1 MLRESSRGG
10 PGMSRGWASDR
21 VPRAAHSTGSFR
33 DVCDTEAARG
43 TRRFERCGVGGR
55 SRASETREGRAE
67 LKTVRVG
74 VVGVGNMGRQYA
86 DAIRA
91 IDGLELAA
99 LCTRT
104 LDKIRDL
111 PEPKFAD
118 HRSMIAS
125 GRVDAV
131 VIATPHWSH
140 PDVAIDALQRGLH
153 VLTDKPLAVHVADG
167 RRMLAAHQDPRLR
180 FGVIFNERTR
190 PVTAKIRAMIAAGE
204 LGELRRVIWL
214 ATGIFRSHAYYA
226 SGGWRATWAGEG
238 GGVIINQASHDL
250 DLLQWF
256 AGSPVRVT
264 AKIGLGKYHP
274 IEVEDD
280 VSALLEYPGGATGLF
295 AVTTGET
302 PGTNRV
308 EIAGDK
314 GKLELDT
321 ESWKLR
327 FYRNEV
333 SAAEF
338 SRSTRERFAR
348 PPVAEIDV
356 PAAPEA
362 DRESHVVI
370 LENFR
375 DAILDG
381 APILAPAEEAIRS
394 LEIGNAMLLSGLL
407 GRTVDLP
414 IDADLMERELRRLAT
429 R

>member
-1 MLRESSRGG
+1 M
-10 PGMSRGWASDR
+10 
-21 VPRAAHSTGSFR
+21 
-33 DVCDTEAARG
+33 
-43 TRRFERCGVGGR
+43 RR
-55 SRASETREGRAE
+55 
-67 LKTVRVG
+67 VRVG
-74 VVGVGNMGRQYA
+74 VVGVGNMGRTYA
-86 DAIRA
+86 EAIGG
-91 IDGLELAA
+91 IEGLQLGA

-104 LDKIRDL
+104 LDRIKDL
-111 PEPKFAD
+111 PGEKFSD
-118 HRSMIAS
+118 HRTMIAS

-140 PDVAIDALQRGLH
+140 PTIAIDALRAGLH

-167 RRMLAAHQDPRLR
+167 QRMLAAHEDKTRQ

-190 PVTAKIRAMIAAGE
+190 PVTAKIRAMIEAGE
-204 LGELRRVIWL
+204 LGEIRRVVWL
-214 ATGIFRSHAYYA
+214 ATGTFRSHAYYA

-256 AGSPVRVT
+256 VGLPARVT
-264 AKIGLGKYHP
+264 AKIGLGRYHP

-280 VSALLEYPGGATGLF
+280 VSALLEYPSGATGLF

-308 EIAGDK
+308 EIAGDR

-321 ESWKLR
+321 ESWKLK
-327 FYRNEV
+327 FLRNEM

-338 SRSTRERFAR
+338 SRTTKERFER
-348 PPVAEIDV
+348 PGFTEIDV
-356 PAAPEA
+356 PAAVDA
-362 DRESHVVI
+362 GRESHVVV

-375 DAILDG
+375 DAILEG
-381 APILAPAEEAIRS
+381 APLLAPAEEAIRS

-407 GRTVDLP
+407 GRTVELP
-414 IDADLMERELRRLAT
+414 IDAELMERELRRLAAGSRSST
-429 R
+429 

>member
-1 MLRESSRGG
+1 M
-10 PGMSRGWASDR
+10 
-21 VPRAAHSTGSFR
+21 
-33 DVCDTEAARG
+33 
-43 TRRFERCGVGGR
+43 
-55 SRASETREGRAE
+55 
-67 LKTVRVG
+67 
-74 VVGVGNMGRQYA
+74 
-86 DAIRA
+86 
-91 IDGLELAA
+91 
-99 LCTRT
+99 
-104 LDKIRDL
+104 
-111 PEPKFAD
+111 
-118 HRSMIAS
+118 
-125 GRVDAV
+125 
-131 VIATPHWSH
+131 
-140 PDVAIDALQRGLH
+140 AIDALQQGLH

-190 PVTAKIRAMIAAGE
+190 PVNAKIRSMIEAGE

-256 AGSPVRVT
+256 AGFPVRVT

-338 SRSTRERFAR
+338 SRSTPSGSPGRRSPR
-348 PPVAEIDV
+348 STS

-407 GRTVDLP
+407 GRTVELP
-414 IDADLMERELRRLAT
+414 IDADADGTGAAAPRDPLGRPV
-429 R
+429 

>member
-1 MLRESSRGG
+1 M
-10 PGMSRGWASDR
+10 DR
-21 VPRAAHSTGSFR
+21 
-33 DVCDTEAARG
+33 
-43 TRRFERCGVGGR
+43 
-55 SRASETREGRAE
+55 
-67 LKTVRVG
+67 VRVG
-74 VVGVGNMGRQYA
+74 VVGVGSMGRTYA
-86 DAIRA
+86 EAIGA
-91 IDGLELAA
+91 IEGLELAA

-104 LDKIRDL
+104 LDRIADL
-111 PEPKFAD
+111 PGPKFSD
-118 HRSMIAS
+118 HRAMIAS

-140 PDVAIDALQRGLH
+140 PTVAIDALRAGLH

-167 RRMLAAHQDPRLR
+167 QRMLAAHTDKTRQ

-190 PVTAKIRAMIAAGE
+190 PVAARIRAMIQSGE

-214 ATGIFRSHAYYA
+214 ATGAFRSHAYYA

-256 AGSPVRVT
+256 AGLPIRVT

-308 EIAGDK
+308 EIAGDR
-314 GKLELDT
+314 GKLVLDT
-321 ESWKLR
+321 EIWTLK
-327 FYRNEV
+327 FYRNAM

-338 SRSTRERFAR
+338 SRTTAERFER
-348 PPVAEIDV
+348 PAVTAIDV
-356 PAAPEA
+356 PTAADA
-362 DRESHVVI
+362 GRESHVVI

-375 DAILDG
+375 DAIREG
-381 APILAPAEEAIRS
+381 VPILAPAEEAIRS
-394 LEIGNAMLLSGLL
+394 LELGNAMLLSGLL
-407 GRTVDLP
+407 GRAVELP
-414 IDADLMERELRRLAT
+414 IDAALMERELQRLVDAG
-429 R
+429 RLV

>member
-1 MLRESSRGG
+1 M
-10 PGMSRGWASDR
+10 DR
-21 VPRAAHSTGSFR
+21 
-33 DVCDTEAARG
+33 
-43 TRRFERCGVGGR
+43 
-55 SRASETREGRAE
+55 
-67 LKTVRVG
+67 VRVG
-74 VVGVGNMGRQYA
+74 VVGVGNMGRTYA
-86 DAIRA
+86 EAIGA
-91 IDGLELAA
+91 IEGFELAA

-104 LDKIRDL
+104 LDRIKDL
-111 PEPKFAD
+111 PGEKFAD
-118 HRSMIAS
+118 HRAMIAS

-140 PDVAIDALQRGLH
+140 PTVAIDALRAGLH

-167 RRMLAAHQDPRLR
+167 RRMLAAHTDKTRR

-190 PVTAKIRAMIAAGE
+190 PVTAKIRAMIQSGE
-204 LGELRRVIWL
+204 LGQLCRVIWL
-214 ATGIFRSHAYYA
+214 ATGTFRSHAYYA

-256 AGSPVRVT
+256 AGLPVRVT
-264 AKIGLGKYHP
+264 ATLGLGKYHP

-308 EIAGDK
+308 EIAGDR

-321 ESWKLR
+321 ESWTLT
-327 FYRNEV
+327 FYRNAV
-333 SAAEF
+333 SASEF
-338 SRSTRERFAR
+338 SRTTKERFER
-348 PPVAEIDV
+348 PPFEKIAV
-356 PAAPEA
+356 PAAAEA
-362 DRESHVVI
+362 ARESHVVI

-375 DAILDG
+375 DAIREG
-381 APILAPAEEAIRS
+381 VPILAPAEEAIRS

-407 GRTVDLP
+407 GRAIDLP
-414 IDADLMERELRRLAT
+414 IDAALMERELQRLVAAGRRV
-429 R
+429 

>member
-1 MLRESSRGG
+1 
-10 PGMSRGWASDR
+10 
-21 VPRAAHSTGSFR
+21 
-33 DVCDTEAARG
+33 
-43 TRRFERCGVGGR
+43 
-55 SRASETREGRAE
+55 
-67 LKTVRVG
+67 
-74 VVGVGNMGRQYA
+74 MGRQYA
-86 DAIRA
+86 DAIRT

-118 HRSMIAS
+118 HRSMIGS

-140 PDVAIDALQRGLH
+140 PDVAIDALQQGLH

-190 PVTAKIRAMIAAGE
+190 PVTAKIRSMIEAGE

-256 AGSPVRVT
+256 AGSPARVT

-338 SRSTRERFAR
+338 SRTTRERFAR
-348 PPVAEIDV
+348 PPFAEIDV

-381 APILAPAEEAIRS
+381 APLLAPAEEAIRS

-407 GRTVDLP
+407 GRAVDLP
-414 IDADLMERELRRLAT
+414 IDAELMERELQRLAA